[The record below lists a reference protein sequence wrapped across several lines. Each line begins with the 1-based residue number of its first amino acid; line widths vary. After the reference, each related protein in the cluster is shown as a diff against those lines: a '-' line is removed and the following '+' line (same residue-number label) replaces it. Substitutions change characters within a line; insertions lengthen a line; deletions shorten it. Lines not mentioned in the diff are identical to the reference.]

1 MSELKWPYAVE
12 FGQEETV
19 ESDVLVLGGGLAG
32 CFAAIAAA
40 RRGQK
45 VVVVEKGATKRSGS
59 AGTGF
64 DHWESACTN
73 PCSKVTAKEI
83 AEAYVDEQDHM
94 SKRDIPL
101 TLIIAPAVVC
111 VIYILMGV
119 VTLGNMPDGALTDL
133 ATVGQNYLGRGLLTF
148 FIVGGRYTDFPARN
162 QHPCSGTVW

>member
-64 DHWESACTN
+64 DHWESA
-73 PCSKVTAKEI
+73 
-83 AEAYVDEQDHM
+83 
-94 SKRDIPL
+94 
-101 TLIIAPAVVC
+101 
-111 VIYILMGV
+111 
-119 VTLGNMPDGALTDL
+119 
-133 ATVGQNYLGRGLLTF
+133 
-148 FIVGGRYTDFPARN
+148 
-162 QHPCSGTVW
+162 